1 MSTNRIR
8 LLVEIDIHEGK
19 FAEFE
24 TIIKKMVAVSEQ
36 EPGTIA
42 YHFLLS
48 ADRKRCRLVEGYTD
62 VAAITAHF
70 AGAAVQQLVPQLM
83 QVATATRMEI
93 YGNPGTQVASMAV
106 AFGAE
111 IFSGWDGFD
120 RETGEMAEATAS

>member
-1 MSTNRIR
+1 MSTSRIR
-8 LLVEIDIHEGK
+8 VLVDVEIHEGK

-24 TIIKKMVAVSEQ
+24 VIAKKMVAVSEQ

-70 AGAAVQQLVPQLM
+70 AGPAVQQFVPQMM
-83 QVATATRMEI
+83 QVATPTRMDI
-93 YGNPGTQVASMAV
+93 YGDPGPQVRAMTAALGAV
-106 AFGAE
+106 VFTA
-111 IFSGWDGFD
+111 WKGFD
-120 RETGEMAEATAS
+120 R